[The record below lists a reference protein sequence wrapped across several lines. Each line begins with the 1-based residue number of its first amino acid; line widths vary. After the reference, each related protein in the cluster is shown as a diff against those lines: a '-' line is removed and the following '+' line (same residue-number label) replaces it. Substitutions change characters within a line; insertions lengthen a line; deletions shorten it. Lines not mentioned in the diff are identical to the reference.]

1 MMCATVIFL
10 FVIFA
15 AMSESE
21 TFNTKSDL
29 GDDLKEITSLLAEA
43 ENELF
48 VQKQQRPFNTPYIK
62 SIERRLRFLQINR
75 LHIIDRLNK
84 LDGCF

>member
-1 MMCATVIFL
+1 
-10 FVIFA
+10 
-15 AMSESE
+15 MSESK

-29 GDDLKEITSLLAEA
+29 VEDLKEITSLIAET

-48 VQKQQRPFNTPYIK
+48 VEKQQRPLNRPFIK
-62 SIERRLRFLQINR
+62 TIEKRLQFLKINK

>member
-1 MMCATVIFL
+1 
-10 FVIFA
+10 
-15 AMSESE
+15 MSESE

-29 GDDLKEITSLLAEA
+29 VEDLKEITSLIAET

-48 VQKQQRPFNTPYIK
+48 VEKQQRPLNRPFIK
-62 SIERRLRFLQINR
+62 TIEKRLQFLQINK